1 MMTVRKADDLSE
13 AKAIAARMLAMP
25 PQPHEKKNAGKPKT
39 KPAGGF
45 TRSLQKTDKRRKT
58 K

>member
-1 MMTVRKADDLSE
+1 MGKVDDLQE

-25 PQPHEKKNAGKPKT
+25 PQPHEKKSAGKPKT
-39 KPAGGF
+39 KPAGNS
-45 TRSLQKTDKRRKT
+45 TKSLPKADKRRKA

>member
-1 MMTVRKADDLSE
+1 MSKAPKDDLSE

-25 PQPHEKKNAGKPKT
+25 PQPHEKKSAGKPKT
-39 KPAGGF
+39 KPAGGSPK
-45 TRSLQKTDKRRKT
+45 SLQKTDKRRKT